1 MRTEDRAMHDP
12 IAPSAAAHPGE
23 AVELV
28 CQAVSDGDLEAALAQ
43 YEHGAVLRLW
53 AIEPAAEG
61 SGLPTMAE
69 STERLL
75 SQLMELRLPV
85 RARVRDVVRAGDI
98 ALVVAERQIAGVGAQ
113 GRAVALKGA
122 GAAVV
127 VRQPGG
133 RWQIAADAWRLAATD
148 GQASARPG

>member
-1 MRTEDRAMHDP
+1 MRTEDRAMLDP
-12 IAPSAAAHPGE
+12 IAPSAAAHPQE

-53 AIEPAAEG
+53 AINPTAEDG
-61 SGLPTMAE
+61 SLSTVAE
-69 STERLL
+69 SAERLL

-85 RARVRDVVRAGDI
+85 RARVRDVVRTGDI
-98 ALVVAERQIAGVGAQ
+98 ALVVAERQIAGVGSQ
-113 GRAVALKGA
+113 GQPVAYTGA

-133 RWQIAADAWRLAATD
+133 RWQIAADAWRLAAAD
-148 GQASARPG
+148 GQTSTRPG